1 MSAADLDFSHEDVER
16 ASRYHRP
23 LYLVFAARLLV
34 GAALYSLLAWSWIG
48 DRLFDLADGLGWAG
62 AATVWAALVLGVST
76 LVSLPFDVWQ
86 LGHERR
92 WEFSRETNAT
102 WIADKLKG
110 FAVSLV
116 LTCGVWL
123 AAVAL
128 GRALPSWWALPAAAG
143 LGVLTVFLSFLAPV
157 VLEPLFN
164 RFEPLADEALV
175 ADLRAIAEK
184 AGVPIQH
191 VLVADASKRTTKSNA
206 YVSGLGATRRVVIW
220 DTLLEKAEGPELK
233 LIVAHELGHRRER
246 HPAKLTAIFV
256 VAGAIGVLLLWA
268 SIGTPH
274 PRDLAAALL
283 LFTGLELVG
292 LPLLTALFRRY
303 ERDADRWSLE
313 LTNDLPAY
321 ERTHVGLARDNLGDL
336 APPRWAYLLLFT
348 HPTAPERL
356 AFGRAL
362 AGAR

>member
-1 MSAADLDFSHEDVER
+1 LAADLDFSHEDIER

-23 LYLVFAARLLV
+23 LYLVFAVRLVL
-34 GAALYSLLAWSWIG
+34 GAAVYALLAWSWIG
-48 DRLFDLADGLGWAG
+48 DRLFDLVDGFGWAG
-62 AATVWAALVLGVST
+62 AAALWAAIVVAVSALVG
-76 LVSLPFDVWQ
+76 LPLDVWN
-86 LGHERR
+86 LRHERR

-102 WIADKLKG
+102 WVGDKLKG
-110 FAVSLV
+110 LAVSLV
-116 LTCGVWL
+116 LTGGVWV

-128 GRALPSWWALPAAAG
+128 GRALPGWWALPAAVALG
-143 LGVLTVFLSFLAPV
+143 LLIVFLSFVAPV

-164 RFEPLADEALV
+164 HFEPLADERLV
-175 ADLRAIAEK
+175 AELRAVADR
-184 AGVPIQH
+184 AGVPIRQ

-206 YVSGLGATRRVVIW
+206 YVSGLGATRRVVVW
-220 DTLLEKAEGPELK
+220 DTLLEKTDEPELK

-256 VAGAIGVLLLWA
+256 VVGAIGVLLLWA
-268 SIGTPH
+268 VIGTPE
-274 PRDLAAALL
+274 PRDLTVALL

-303 ERDADRWSLE
+303 ERQADRWSLE

-321 ERTHVGLARDNLGDL
+321 ERTHISLARDNLGDL
-336 APPRWAYLLLFT
+336 APPRWAYVLLFS

-362 AGAR
+362 MGGG